1 MYKNKGTNMRYFLL
15 ILGILIVL
23 DIAYFAFVNQGQMLT
38 LNYKPL
44 IDSFSLSSGLL
55 YFLLGMYGVI
65 GGILLAYSKII
76 DLKNEIKALRRKT
89 EKASIVTEESSDK
102 VKSLEA
108 KIKTLETALKEA
120 LNKK

>member
-1 MYKNKGTNMRYFLL
+1 MRYFLL

-23 DIAYFAFVNQGQMLT
+23 SIAYFAFVIESN
-38 LNYKPL
+38 
-44 IDSFSLSSGLL
+44 LL
-55 YFLLGMYGVI
+55 YLLLGIYGVL

>member
-1 MYKNKGTNMRYFLL
+1 MRYFLL

-23 DIAYFAFVNQGQMLT
+23 SIAYFAFVMESN
-38 LNYKPL
+38 
-44 IDSFSLSSGLL
+44 LL
-55 YFLLGMYGVI
+55 YFLLGIYGVL

-108 KIKTLETALKEA
+108 KIKTLETALKDA